1 VLLLTDGQANQGVT
15 DPQALI
21 RHAAELTEAGIATTT
36 LGYGEDFHEELL
48 AALADAGRGNAY
60 HVETADQ
67 APAIFAQE
75 LEGLLATAA
84 QNVRLQLIPTPAVRG
99 TVRLRNAVP
108 HRQLDRGLEIALGD
122 LYSAEER
129 RLLVELDIP
138 APAVPGPLAL
148 AEVHLA
154 YDAVAREIAHREQ
167 AQSLGVEVAPAGSSP
182 APPDPAVLREA
193 LLLGGADVLLAGIHL
208 ADEHRIPEAREE
220 LKAFLGQPEVAG
232 AADPELE
239 ELRDRIAKHLAR
251 LEAEGFSNMTRK
263 TMFHASLD
271 YHRHRRRPPRPEGE
285 K

>member
-1 VLLLTDGQANQGVT
+1 
-15 DPQALI
+15 
-21 RHAAELTEAGIATTT
+21 
-36 LGYGEDFHEELL
+36 
-48 AALADAGRGNAY
+48 
-60 HVETADQ
+60 VETADQ
-67 APAIFAQE
+67 APAVFAQE

-84 QNVRLQLIPTPAVRG
+84 QNVRLQVIPTPAVRG

-108 HRQLDRGLEIALGD
+108 HRRLDRGLEIALGD

-129 RLLVELDIP
+129 RLLVELDVP

-154 YDAVAREIAHREQ
+154 YDAVAGEIAHREE
-167 AQSLGVEVAPAGSSP
+167 AQSLGVEVAGSSP

-193 LLLGGADVLLAGIHL
+193 LLLGGADALLSGIHL
-208 ADEHRIPEAREE
+208 ADAQRLPEARDE

-232 AADPELE
+232 AADPELQ

-251 LEAEGFSNMTRK
+251 LEEDGYDKMSRK
-263 TMFHASLD
+263 TMFHSSLD
-271 YHRHRRRPPRPEGE
+271 YHRHRRPPRPEGE